1 MTYCSVLS
9 REKEGWSRDRLL
21 LMIRLL
27 TQVVMTPFGARRSS
41 DHRIPQLSVPARTLA
56 AR

>member
-27 TQVVMTPFGARRSS
+27 TQVAMTPFGARRSS